1 MYYSD
6 PLIKYAIHKYKG
18 EGGQE
23 AQEELCL
30 RLKSFDKK
38 ALIRFYI
45 LASGANFEDNEID
58 KPTIENLIND
68 YQCIFERHPFPA
80 TCHRSESTP
89 PKKSEVINLIV
100 ENYVI
105 KDISWVR
112 DCDGW

>member
-18 EGGQE
+18 EGGVE
-23 AQEELCL
+23 TQEELCV
-30 RLKSFDKK
+30 RLKCFDKK

-45 LASGANFEDNEID
+45 LASGLMDYCRGTSVLD
-58 KPTIENLIND
+58 KPTIEELLGC
-68 YQCIFERHPFPA
+68 YETIFERPA
-80 TCHRSESTP
+80 FSCDP

-105 KDISWVR
+105 KDTSEVY